1 MNNNSNGQIY
11 LSHIKYRV
19 LKYISSFMDKHE
31 YSPTFLEIG
40 KKFHFSRARAGV
52 IVAELYALHLISK
65 GKSAHRKIRMDAEQ
79 ISQIK
84 DLKYNR
90 EYSTHEHP

>member
-1 MNNNSNGQIY
+1 
-11 LSHIKYRV
+11 
-19 LKYISSFMDKHE
+19 MDKHE

>member
-19 LKYISSFMDKHE
+19 LKYISSFMDKHG

-40 KKFHFSRARAGV
+40 KKFHFSRARAGK
-52 IVAELYALHLISK
+52 IIAELYMLRLISK